1 MHPLFL
7 TITKST
13 AEGFTGTLFFSV
25 RSSIMNLYVHTFGF
39 SNYKTSLQNPSFLKI
54 IKPNLC
60 VPVCCRLLSW
70 WVHHRPAQRVRT
82 HRRMGFFFSFYE
94 KGILVVLNRQDYSF
108 ERIPAST
115 QTFQVKLRVK
125 VKEKTLKRKPCLK
138 PTCHHSYEFSPTN
151 RKNRTL

>member
-1 MHPLFL
+1 MKSLQMHPLFL

-25 RSSIMNLYVHTFGF
+25 RSSIMNLYVHTSDC

-70 WVHHRPAQRVRT
+70 WVHHRPAQRLRT
-82 HRRMGFFFSFYE
+82 QRCMGFFFSFLIFLRGMHSR
-94 KGILVVLNRQDYSF
+94 GIDPIELFL
-108 ERIPAST
+108 
-115 QTFQVKLRVK
+115 
-125 VKEKTLKRKPCLK
+125 
-138 PTCHHSYEFSPTN
+138 
-151 RKNRTL
+151 RKNTCQYIYISGKAENESKR